1 MSAVAPFPILGMDLS
16 FPGYLIVG
24 ALLYALAGTLI
35 AHWIGW
41 RLIPLNFSQQ
51 RFESDFRFAIVRA
64 ADHSEPVA
72 LMQGEGVERAE
83 LQRRF
88 GNLVRNWTALVARQT
103 RLTGFIGGYAQAS
116 TVVPILVNSPA
127 YLAGAIPLGS
137 LMQSAF
143 AFQRVEGAFAF
154 CLSAYS
160 KLAEWKAYMD
170 RLSQFE
176 QAMTDVDRSAGA
188 RMIDVAAGRD
198 ADLHV
203 EGLDVTLPDGA
214 QVAALNDLT
223 LAPGQRLM
231 ITGPSGAGKSSLF
244 RALTGLWPSGSGTV
258 ALPAGGEI
266 LVMPQRP
273 YFPLGSLRQAIAYPL
288 AADDV
293 SDAALR
299 DALSAVGLDHLH
311 ERLNEEADW
320 NVLLSGG
327 EQQRVAI
334 ARALL
339 RKPALLLFDEPVAAL
354 LDAAGHELY
363 RKLIEKLPQTIILT
377 IDRREVLA
385 DLHNERIELR
395 APAGAPRQRAGLTA
409 ASA

>member
-1 MSAVAPFPILGMDLS
+1 
-16 FPGYLIVG
+16 
-24 ALLYALAGTLI
+24 
-35 AHWIGW
+35 
-41 RLIPLNFSQQ
+41 
-51 RFESDFRFAIVRA
+51 
-64 ADHSEPVA
+64 
-72 LMQGEGVERAE
+72 
-83 LQRRF
+83 
-88 GNLVRNWTALVARQT
+88 
-103 RLTGFIGGYAQAS
+103 
-116 TVVPILVNSPA
+116 
-127 YLAGAIPLGS
+127 
-137 LMQSAF
+137 
-143 AFQRVEGAFAF
+143 
-154 CLSAYS
+154 
-160 KLAEWKAYMD
+160 
-170 RLSQFE
+170 
-176 QAMTDVDRSAGA
+176 
-188 RMIDVAAGRD
+188 
-198 ADLHV
+198 
-203 EGLDVTLPDGA
+203 
-214 QVAALNDLT
+214 
-223 LAPGQRLM
+223 
-231 ITGPSGAGKSSLF
+231 
-244 RALTGLWPSGSGTV
+244 V